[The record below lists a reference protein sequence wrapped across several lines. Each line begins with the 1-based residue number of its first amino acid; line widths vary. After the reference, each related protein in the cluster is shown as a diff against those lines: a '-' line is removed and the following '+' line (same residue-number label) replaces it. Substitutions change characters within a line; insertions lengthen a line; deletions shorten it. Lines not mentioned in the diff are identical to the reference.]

1 MKSALRDCSN
11 SLRTLLERALR
22 DDVDLSPF
30 FDPADPSPQAIGSFV
45 VNLNNPEEFS
55 DNQLEGV
62 SLWLYLVERDPEQLN
77 QPPRRTAPDRQL
89 SRPLPL
95 RLHYLVTPRVD
106 HQTRAMAGE
115 LEQLIL
121 GKVLQVLHDTTRLS
135 GALLLD
141 ALAGTPHEFFV
152 RLEPLPLDHITRVWD
167 ALEVPYQLCVSY
179 EVSVVPIEAGVQP
192 MPVVPVDSLL
202 AEVGLARRVGA
213 G

>member
-1 MKSALRDCSN
+1 MKSAIRDCSN
-11 SLRTLLERALR
+11 SLRALLEQALR

-30 FDPADPSPQAIGSFV
+30 FDPADPAPDAIGTMV

-55 DNQLEGV
+55 DNELEGV
-62 SLWLYLVERDPEQLN
+62 SLWLYLVERDAETLN
-77 QPPRRTAPDRQL
+77 HPPRRTAPDRLL

-106 HQTRAMAGE
+106 HATRALAGE

-121 GKVLQVLHDTTRLS
+121 GKVLQVLHDTPRLS

-141 ALAGTPHEFFV
+141 SLSGSEHEFHV

-179 EVSVVPIEAGVQP
+179 EVSVVPIESAQQP
-192 MPVVPVDSLL
+192 LPVVPVDSVL
-202 AEVGLARRVGA
+202 AEIGLARRVGA
-213 G
+213 L